1 MFLISCEHHIQEQI
15 IKRYTNKLCIMLD
28 FLCAFYEKNKNDV
41 TRIGIKSKVEFD
53 NLKGT
58 LEKERKKMLCE

>member
-1 MFLISCEHHIQEQI
+1 M
-15 IKRYTNKLCIMLD
+15 K
-28 FLCAFYEKNKNDV
+28 KNKNDV